1 MAVSLYSTL
10 SRRNTLI
17 FSCHASAVGFVT
29 DCEHVRTKK
38 VMLCQ
43 CVGWKWELLAHT
55 FCPISSSGI
64 VCSLTAVSFVLTDPA
79 VVILTFWAPNLLL
92 KKICNLIHCL
102 FGEAFWTLFLLS
114 SLFFYFSRP
123 RDFRT
128 PFFFFPPVSFPSL
141 CNIEESRRIVNKYIS
156 YLENALKSPT

>member
-38 VMLCQ
+38 
-43 CVGWKWELLAHT
+43 
-55 FCPISSSGI
+55 SD
-64 VCSLTAVSFVLTDPA
+64 AVSVCGLKMRTPGSYILPHKQFWHCMQSYCCFLCPHWSCYSDTHILGSQLA
-79 VVILTFWAPNLLL
+79 V

-102 FGEAFWTLFLLS
+102 FVGAFWPLILLS

-128 PFFFFPPVSFPSL
+128 PFFFSFPCKFSFPL
-141 CNIEESRRIVNKYIS
+141 QYWRIMAYCQ
-156 YLENALKSPT
+156 